1 VFILKPGELTLVDIQ
16 QLLQQTTDIQLDA
29 HAFENIKKSR
39 ALVNQLA
46 RGEQSVYGI
55 NTGFG
60 ILAHQKISYDDL
72 CLLQK
77 NLILS
82 HAVGVGEPF
91 NQDIVQLVMLLKINS
106 LARGYS
112 GVSTELIEH
121 LIGLYNN
128 RIYPLIPSQGSVGA
142 SGDLAPLAYLA
153 LAMMGMGKVYYQ
165 GQHIDASKA
174 LKLANLQPYLFKEK
188 EGLSLLNGTQVSCA
202 IAIFSLFSHRRN
214 FCLALLAGAHALD
227 AAAGNIDA
235 FHPMIAQLKNS
246 KGAIQFSQIF
256 NQLLIDSQ
264 IAYDSNLSR
273 RVQDPYCL
281 RCQPQV
287 MGSILDILTDIEKY
301 LIQEA
306 NAVSDNPLMILDE
319 QRAISGGNFHAE
331 MVAFC
336 ADQLAMVGAEI
347 GALSERRIAFL
358 MDSHMSGLPAFL
370 VENSGLNSGFMIAQV
385 TAASLA
391 SENKT
396 YAHPASVD
404 SIPTSANQEDHVSM
418 APFAGMKSQKIAENV
433 LHILAIELL
442 VACQGIDFRMPLK
455 TSTLLQYYHQQ
466 IRQKVKFYE
475 KDRFLGEDINAILQ
489 MIQSYAFYGKLYE
502 QIFSV

>member
-1 VFILKPGELTLVDIQ
+1 MFFLKPGELTLHDIQ
-16 QLLQQTTDIQLDA
+16 QLLQQSSTIQLDPS
-29 HAFENIKKSR
+29 AFANIEQAR
-39 ALVNQLA
+39 ALVKQLA
-46 RGEQSVYGI
+46 KGEQSVYGI

-60 ILAHQKISYDDL
+60 KLAHQKISYDDL

-91 NQDIVQLVMLLKINS
+91 NQEIVQLIMLLKINS

-112 GVSTELIEH
+112 GVSSELIVH
-121 LIGLYNN
+121 LMALYNH
-128 RIYPLIPSQGSVGA
+128 RIFPLIPSQGSVGA

-153 LAMMGMGKVYYQ
+153 LAMMGMGQVHYQ
-165 GQHIDASKA
+165 GKLIDASKA
-174 LKLANLQPYLFKEK
+174 LTLANLKPYSFQEK

-202 IAIFSLFSHRRN
+202 IAIVSLFAHRRN
-214 FCLALLAGAHALD
+214 FCLALLSGAHAFD

-235 FHPMIAQLKNS
+235 FHPIIVELKNAQ
-246 KGAIQFSQIF
+246 GAIKFSRIF
-256 NQLLIDSQ
+256 NQLLQDSQ
-264 IAYDSNLSR
+264 IAHDSNVTR

-287 MGSILDILTDIEKY
+287 MGSILDILSDIEKY
-301 LIQEA
+301 LTQEA
-306 NAVSDNPLMILDE
+306 NAVSDNPLIILDA

-331 MVAFC
+331 MLAFC
-336 ADQLAMVGAEI
+336 ADQLSILGAEM
-347 GALSERRIAFL
+347 GAISERRIAFL
-358 MDSHMSGLPAFL
+358 MDSHMSGLPAFC
-370 VENSGLNSGFMIAQV
+370 VEQSGLNSGFMMTQV

-433 LHILAIELL
+433 LHILAIELM

-455 TSTLLQYYHQQ
+455 TSTLLQFYHHQ
-466 IRQKVKFYE
+466 IRQKVKFYQQ
-475 KDRFLGEDINAILQ
+475 DRFLGEDIKSVVHLL
-489 MIQSYAFYGKLYE
+489 QSYAFYGTLYE
-502 QIFSV
+502 QLF